1 MEATPN
7 KPDEPKPANQN
18 GFSSWYCR
26 SLDGVISIPVIPFLS
41 RLWYNS
47 TSKGVD
53 GIVEEEIDKT
63 SSEMGVPKDRLSD
76 ARELLIG
83 SGVLK
88 ISGDKYMIT
97 SQAYD
102 AFTQTQSY

>member
-1 MEATPN
+1 MGTTSN
-7 KPDEPKPANQN
+7 NSDELKPANQN
-18 GFSSWYCR
+18 GFSSWHCS
-26 SLDGVISIPVIPFLS
+26 SLDGGISIPVIPFLS
-41 RLWYNS
+41 RLWRNV
-47 TSKGVD
+47 TNGID

-63 SSEMGVPKDRLSD
+63 SSGMGVPKDRLSD
-76 ARELLIG
+76 ARELLID